1 MRRCGWRAPSL
12 PRPSHP
18 AGVVV
23 SPQEVAVADQG
34 ELMRR
39 AMALA
44 SNGLGLASPNPMVG
58 AVVVS
63 GDRVV
68 GEGWHEGPGT
78 PHAERMALA
87 EAGANARG
95 ATLVV
100 SLEPCSHHGRTPPC
114 TDAIVEA
121 GIGRV
126 VAAIR
131 DPNPLVDGRG
141 FAILGAASI
150 PVEEGVLAD
159 EAAEL
164 IAGFAKHVTTG
175 LPLVTLKMAGSLDGR
190 AAASDGSSRWIS
202 GEAARADVHRM
213 RAASDAIVV
222 GSGTVLADD
231 PALTVR
237 LDGYRGRPPLR
248 VVVDGTGRVGTAG
261 RLFDGSAPTLVAT
274 THVASTSAREDWE
287 AASAEVAV
295 FEPGDGTRVPLA
307 GLVELLGKRGC
318 TSTLIEGGPTLA
330 WAALEEGVVDRIVL
344 YVAPKLVG
352 GERAVGVLAGRG
364 VATIADALP
373 VDIRRVERVG
383 EDLKVVADVHRD
395 R

>member
-1 MRRCGWRAPSL
+1 
-12 PRPSHP
+12 
-18 AGVVV
+18 
-23 SPQEVAVADQG
+23 VADQS
-34 ELMRR
+34 EWMRR

-58 AVVVS
+58 AVVLS

-114 TDAIVEA
+114 TDAIVGA
-121 GIGRV
+121 GIASV

-141 FAILGAASI
+141 FAILRAAGI
-150 PVEEGVLAD
+150 AVEDGVLAD

-164 IAGFAKHVTTG
+164 VAGFAKHVSTG
-175 LPLVTLKMAGSLDGR
+175 QPLVTLKMAGSLDGR
-190 AAASDGSSRWIS
+190 AAASDGSSRWIT

-213 RAASDAIVV
+213 RAATDAIVV

-231 PALTVR
+231 PALSVR

-248 VVVDGTGRVGTAG
+248 VVVDGTGRVPAAG

-274 THVASTSAREDWE
+274 TGASGEAQERWE
-287 AASAEVAV
+287 GAGAEVAV
-295 FEPGDGTRVPLA
+295 FEPDQGRRVPLA
-307 GLVELLGKRGC
+307 ALVELLGKRGC
-318 TSTLIEGGPTLA
+318 TSVLIEGGPTLA
-330 WAALEEGVVDRIVL
+330 WAALEEQVVDRLVL

-352 GERAVGVLAGRG
+352 GERAAGVLAGRG

>member
-1 MRRCGWRAPSL
+1 M
-12 PRPSHP
+12 
-18 AGVVV
+18 
-23 SPQEVAVADQG
+23 ADQS
-34 ELMRR
+34 EWMRR

-44 SNGLGLASPNPMVG
+44 TNGLGLASPNPMVG
-58 AVVVS
+58 AVVVA

-87 EAGANARG
+87 QAGPAARG

-114 TDAIVEA
+114 TDAILEA
-121 GIGRV
+121 GVASV

-141 FAILGAASI
+141 FAILRSGGVA
-150 PVEEGVLAD
+150 VEEGGLAE

-190 AAASDGSSRWIS
+190 AAASDGSSRWIT
-202 GEAARADVHRM
+202 GEAARLDVHRT

-222 GSGTVLADD
+222 GAGTALADD

-237 LDGYRGRPPLR
+237 LEGFRGRPPLR
-248 VVVDGTGRVGTAG
+248 VVVDGRGRVPTDG
-261 RLFDGSAPTLVAT
+261 RLFDGTAPTLVAT
-274 THVASTSAREDWE
+274 TDAAPAQARERWE
-287 AASAEVAV
+287 SSGAEVAV
-295 FEPGDGTRVPLA
+295 FASGDKCRVPLP
-307 GLVELLGKRGC
+307 GLVELLCKRGC
-318 TSTLIEGGPTLA
+318 TTVLLEGGPTLA
-330 WAALEEGVVDRIVL
+330 WAALEEGVVDRLVVYL
-344 YVAPKLVG
+344 APKLIG
-352 GERAVGVLAGRG
+352 GDRAPGLVAGRG
-364 VATIADALP
+364 VASIADAFP
-373 VDIRRVERVG
+373 VGIRRVERVG